1 MDFLQGVCVKFTDEE
16 NRGAGASRERRM
28 SEEWRVLMS
37 EQQDK
42 WRDLQERVNA
52 AIEEWRREHPEATL
66 TEIEEAVD
74 SRIAE
79 VRTKMV
85 EDLAQEGRT
94 ADLKRLT
101 KEERPRCPR
110 CGQPV
115 VANGKGRRTLKT
127 YRGQI
132 IELERDQAYCTH
144 CEVTFFPSR

>member
-1 MDFLQGVCVKFTDEE
+1 MG
-16 NRGAGASRERRM
+16 
-28 SEEWRVLMS
+28 

-42 WRDLQERVNA
+42 WRGLQDKVNA

-74 SRIAE
+74 SRMAE

-85 EDLAQEGRT
+85 EDLAQGGRT
-94 ADLKRLT
+94 ADLKRLA
-101 KEERPRCPR
+101 RPVCPR

-115 VANGKGRRTLKT
+115 AANGKGRRKLKT